1 MFLSDENKGF
11 LWDIMSD
18 NDKFK
23 TEINRNVIAVKKSF
37 EELLEDVNNNNKN
50 KELLELNKIFLMEF
64 NKFLDNNKVNEK
76 ITKQEISDGRI
87 SDFERRLKIRQN
99 DFTDSMKNEIP
110 NEIDFKDNQD
120 EPLLNVEDELQKKI
134 EQRKYDN
141 VNVGDIEEGKKW
153 LGIDS
158 SFNPISKIEEIHN
171 LPDTKDNNN
180 FQTREEKDI
189 FSKLKK
195 IDNDNF
201 LPVSENYWLENF
213 KRLERKLDIIVEY
226 IENMQ
231 KTMK

>member
-1 MFLSDENKGF
+1 
-11 LWDIMSD
+11 
-18 NDKFK
+18 
-23 TEINRNVIAVKKSF
+23 
-37 EELLEDVNNNNKN
+37 
-50 KELLELNKIFLMEF
+50 
-64 NKFLDNNKVNEK
+64 
-76 ITKQEISDGRI
+76 
-87 SDFERRLKIRQN
+87 
-99 DFTDSMKNEIP
+99 MKNEIP

-141 VNVGDIEEGKKW
+141 VNIGDIEEGKKW

-171 LPDTKDNNN
+171 LSDTKDNNN
-180 FQTREEKDI
+180 FQTKEDKDI

-213 KRLERKLDIIVEY
+213 KRLERKLDIIIEY

>member
-158 SFNPISKIEEIHN
+158 SFNPRSKIEEIHN